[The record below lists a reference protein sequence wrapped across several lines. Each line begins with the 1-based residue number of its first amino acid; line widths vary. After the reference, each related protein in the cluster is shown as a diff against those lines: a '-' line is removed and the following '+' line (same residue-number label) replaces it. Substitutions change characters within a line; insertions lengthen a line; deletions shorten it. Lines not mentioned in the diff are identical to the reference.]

1 MTQTPKTSRRS
12 ALLLASLS
20 CCCAVASATEAS
32 FQHYRFTP
40 IKLRNDTTANSIQL
54 AEFQFLHLGSPVS
67 FVGATASNAGGNTP
81 AAEVP
86 ANLIDGVNTTKWL
99 DFFRSS
105 VTFSFPAATTIDG
118 YRFTTANDGTERDP
132 LRWLIEGSNDEV
144 TWTLLDHRDSDF
156 ATPTARA
163 TSSGDI
169 PLPAAPV
176 PYVKN
181 WTGSIGANWDTTNAN
196 WNNGSD
202 IPWNNSSLDIA
213 RFGSGTPATITLS
226 EAISARVLE
235 FNAPNYLIQGNTLTL
250 TNVTRLR
257 GTGNAEISSV
267 VAGTVGVI
275 KTGSNAIT
283 LSANNTFTGPLQ
295 VRGGS
300 LTLGGTNAY
309 AGTTT
314 VTGGG
319 TLTFSGAST
328 KANGLL
334 EVGTAQGKGVL
345 NIGGTSTLFFN
356 GTPVVGTGAV
366 TPGSGA
372 IRQSGGTAT
381 YSVSGQYFTLANT
394 VGSYGSYELSG
405 GTMSSPTD
413 SGIRVSWN
421 GPAVLTQSGGSLSAG
436 RWFAI
441 GGTNAKGIATFT
453 GGTATTIPNYRLI
466 AGDQAGGNG
475 TINVGTAAGGN
486 AVVST
491 VRTATGAND
500 GSLTLANAN
509 NSTGILNLNSGTLKL
524 HGRIYRPT
532 TATGNTALL
541 NLNGGTILAGTD
553 NVELVNGSLSGVR
566 MFRGGVT
573 IDTDGKAATFAAPID
588 GQSDNGVYFPGNS
601 LAVPAADQGSGYI
614 GAPIVTVST
623 DGAGSGAMAIANVT
637 NGAVT
642 SVTLTCPGTG
652 YQAGDVLFFL
662 FDAGGYTEPAMMLE
676 HTLTAGE
683 LASNATGGLTK
694 AGAGSLTLSQP
705 STFTGPL
712 NVNAGTLV
720 VNNTLAQTTTTVAAG
735 ATLGGGFTTAGPVTV
750 NGTLSPGAT
759 IGMASGSSSLTLAA
773 GSTFAAQIGD
783 WNGAAG
789 TGYDTADFASVN
801 VTATS
806 GSKLTVQVDATGLAN
821 FSESARSF
829 VIASADAAPTGLT
842 ASNWQVNVTGF
853 TGTGTWSLAVEGN
866 NLVLSYAAGAAGY
879 STWIAGFPGLSDS
892 SANGDPDF
900 DGITNLVEYV
910 LNGQPGSPS
919 TQILPKASIGG
930 SNLSFTFVR
939 RAESK
944 GDSTQ
949 IFQYGPDLTLWTDVA
964 IPASTNGNVTI
975 TPNSPSAGLETV
987 VVTVPKG
994 SNSTLFARLK
1004 VTQP

>member
-1 MTQTPKTSRRS
+1 MTQAHTTSRRTS
-12 ALLLASLS
+12 ILLAALS
-20 CCCAVASATEAS
+20 CCAVASATEAS

-67 FVGATASNAGGNTP
+67 FAGATTTNTGGATP
-81 AAEVP
+81 AAEGPV
-86 ANLIDGVNTTKWL
+86 NLIDGVNTTKWL

-105 VTFSFPAATTIDG
+105 VTFTFPAATTIDG

-169 PLPAAPV
+169 PLPASPAP
-176 PYVKN
+176 YAKN
-181 WTGSIGANWDTTNAN
+181 WTGSIGANWDTVNAN

-202 IPWNNSSLDIA
+202 LAWTNASTDLA
-213 RFGSGTPATITLS
+213 RFGSGTPTAITLS

-235 FNAPNYLIQGNTLTL
+235 FNAPGYLIQGNTLTL

-257 GTGNAEISSV
+257 GTGDAEISSV
-267 VAGTVGVI
+267 VAGTVGAI

-283 LSANNTFTGPLQ
+283 LSGNNTFTGPLQ

-300 LTLGGTNAY
+300 LTLTGTNAF

-314 VTGGG
+314 VTSGG
-319 TLTFSGAST
+319 TLNFGGASN
-328 KANGLL
+328 KAIGLL
-334 EVGTAQGKGVL
+334 EVGTAQGKGVM
-345 NIGGTSTLFFN
+345 NISGTSTLLFN
-356 GTPVVGTGAV
+356 GTPVVGTGLV

-381 YSVSGQYFTLANT
+381 YSISGQYFTLANT
-394 VGSYGSYELSG
+394 AGSYGSYELSA
-405 GTMSSPTD
+405 GTMSTPTD

-421 GPAVLTQSGGSLSAG
+421 GPAVLTQSGGSLTSG

-441 GGTNAKGIATFT
+441 GGTNSKGIATFT
-453 GGTATTIPNYRLI
+453 GGTATTIPAYRLI
-466 AGDQAGGNG
+466 AGDQAGSNG
-475 TINVGTAAGGN
+475 TINIGTAAGGT

-500 GSLTLANAN
+500 GSLSLANAN
-509 NSTGILNLNSGTLKL
+509 ASTGTLNLNSGTLKL
-524 HGRIYRPT
+524 HGRIFRST

-541 NLNGGTILAGTD
+541 NLNGGTLLAGAD

-566 MFRGGVT
+566 MFRGGLT

-588 GQSDNGVYFPGNS
+588 GQGENGIYFPGNS

-637 NGAVT
+637 DGAVT

-652 YQAGDVLFFL
+652 YQTGDVLFFL

-683 LASNATGGLTK
+683 LASNGTGGVTK
-694 AGAGSLTLSQP
+694 TGAGTLTLTQP

-712 NVNAGTLV
+712 NVNTGTLV

-735 ATLGGGFTTAGPVTV
+735 ATLGGSFVTAGPVTV
-750 NGTLSPGAT
+750 NGTLAPGVT
-759 IGMASGSSSLTLAA
+759 VGTASGSSSLTLAA
-773 GSTFAAQIGD
+773 GSTFAAQIAD

-801 VTATS
+801 ITATN
-806 GSKLTVQVDATGLAN
+806 GSKLTVQVDATGLLN
-821 FSESARSF
+821 FTESARDF

-853 TGTGTWSLAVEGN
+853 TGSGTWSLVVEGS
-866 NLVLSYAAGAAGY
+866 NLVLSYEPGASGY
-879 STWIAGFPGLSDS
+879 GTWIAGFPGLSDS
-892 SANGDPDF
+892 SVNGDPDK

-910 LNGQPGSPS
+910 LNGQPGTSS
-919 TQILPKASIGG
+919 TQILPQAITGG
-930 SNLSFTFVR
+930 GNLSFSFVR

-944 GDSTQ
+944 GDTIQ
-949 IFQYGPDLTLWTDVA
+949 IFQHGPDLVSWTDVA
-964 IPASTNGNVTI
+964 IPATSGGNVTI
-975 TPNSPSAGLETV
+975 TADSPSAGLETV
-987 VVTVPKG
+987 VVTIPTG
-994 SNSTLFARLK
+994 TSTTLFARLK